1 MKNIMVTGGCGF
13 IGSNF
18 IRYLLTESDL
28 REDMRIINVDK
39 LTYAGNHESLED
51 VSEPFSAQYVFV
63 NADICDRQTMEK
75 VFDEFKIDTIC
86 HFAAESHV
94 DRSIVEPDA
103 FVRTNIM
110 GTFTLLDLFR
120 ARKDR
125 MVLFHHVST
134 DEVFGS
140 LGKFG
145 HFTETTPYNPN
156 SPYSASKASSDH
168 LVRAFTHT
176 YSIPTTVS
184 NCSNNYG
191 PYQYPEKLIPL
202 MILNAFEGKELPV
215 YGKGHNIRDWLY
227 VKDHCRGIWEIMNR
241 GKRGETYNIGGD
253 CEKQNIDVVSMIC
266 DILDDMKPLKNGRSR
281 REFIRFVDDKKL
293 RPGHDFRYA
302 IDFSKIQVELGWA
315 PEENF
320 ETGLEKTIRWYL
332 DHPNWVSLVQKKCS
346 EWLRRH
352 YKGETPPSWKNV
364 N

>member
-18 IRYLLTESDL
+18 IRYLLTAPDFKK
-28 REDMRIINVDK
+28 DMRIINVDK
-39 LTYAGNHESLED
+39 LTYAGNQESLGK
-51 VSEPFSAQYVFV
+51 VSGKVSGQYVFV
-63 NADICDRQTMEK
+63 HADICDRQIMEK
-75 VFDEFKIDTIC
+75 VFDEFEIDTVC

-103 FVRTNIM
+103 FVQTNIM
-110 GTFTLLDLFR
+110 GTFNILDLFR

-125 MVLFHHVST
+125 MFLFHHVST

-145 HFTETTPYNPN
+145 YFSETTSYNPS

-168 LVRAFTHT
+168 LVRAFINT
-176 YSIPTTVS
+176 YAIPATLS

-202 MILNAFEGKELPV
+202 MILNAFEGKKLPV
-215 YGKGHNIRDWLY
+215 YGRGLNIRDWLY

-253 CEKQNIDVVSMIC
+253 CEKQNIDVVFMIC
-266 DILDDMKPLKNGRSR
+266 DILDDMRPLKSGRSR
-281 REFIRFVDDKKL
+281 RELMEFVDDKKL

-315 PEENF
+315 PEESF
-320 ETGLEKTIRWYL
+320 ETGLKKTIQWYL
-332 DHPNWVSLVQKKCS
+332 DHPKWVSLVRGKCAA
-346 EWLRRH
+346 WLCRH
-352 YKGETPPSWKNV
+352 YKGEDPPSIRNL
-364 N
+364 

>member
-18 IRYLLTESDL
+18 IRYLLSAPDFK
-28 REDMRIINVDK
+28 EDMRIINADK
-39 LTYAGNHESLED
+39 LTYAGNKESLAD
-51 VSEPFSAQYVFV
+51 IPGRFPGQYVFV
-63 NADICDRQTMEK
+63 YGDICDKGTMEK
-75 VFDEFKIDTIC
+75 IVDDYDIDTMC

-94 DRSIVEPDA
+94 DRSIVEPDT
-103 FVRTNIM
+103 FVQTNVV
-110 GTFTLLDLFR
+110 GTFNLLEIFR
-120 ARKDR
+120 RRKDR

-140 LGKFG
+140 LGKFDY
-145 HFTETTPYNPN
+145 FRETTPYNPS

-168 LVRAFTHT
+168 LVRAYVHT
-176 YSIPTTVS
+176 YAIPATLS

-202 MILNAFEGKELPV
+202 MILNAYTGKKLPV
-215 YGKGHNIRDWLY
+215 YGKGLNIRDWLY

-253 CEKQNIDVVSMIC
+253 CEKKNIDVVCMIC
-266 DILDDMKPLKNGRSR
+266 DILDGMEPLKNRQPR
-281 REFIRFVDDKKL
+281 RELINFVDDKKL

-315 PEENF
+315 PEESF

-332 DHPNWVSLVQKKCS
+332 KNPEWVNLVQKKCS
-346 EWLRRH
+346 EWLQRH
-352 YKGETPPSWKNV
+352 YNQVT
-364 N
+364 

>member
-1 MKNIMVTGGCGF
+1 MVTGGCGF

-18 IRYLLTESDL
+18 IHYLLAAPDFKK
-28 REDMRIINVDK
+28 DVRIINVDN
-39 LTYAGNHESLED
+39 LTYAGNRENLDD
-51 VSEPFSAQYVFV
+51 VSVAFTGQYVFV
-63 NADICDRQTMEK
+63 HADICDRQAMEK
-75 VFDEFKIDTIC
+75 VFDEFEIDTVC

-103 FVRTNIM
+103 FVRTNIV
-110 GTFTLLDLFR
+110 GTFQLLDLFR

-125 MVLFHHVST
+125 MCLFHHVST

-145 HFTETTPYNPN
+145 HFTETTPYNPS

-168 LVRAFTHT
+168 LVRAFIHT
-176 YSIPTTVS
+176 YAIPATIS

-202 MILNAFEGKELPV
+202 MILNALEGKKLPV
-215 YGKGHNIRDWLY
+215 YGKGLNIRDWLY

-253 CEKQNIDVVSMIC
+253 CEKRNIDVVCMIC
-266 DILDDMKPLKNGRSR
+266 DILDDMGPLRNGRPR
-281 REFIRFVDDKKL
+281 RELIDFVDDKKL

-302 IDFSKIQVELGWA
+302 IDFSKIQVDLGWA
-315 PEENF
+315 PEESF
-320 ETGLEKTIRWYL
+320 ETGLKKTIQWYL
-332 DHPNWVSLVQKKCS
+332 DNPRWVSLVQKKCG
-346 EWLRRH
+346 EWLRIH
-352 YKGETPPSWKNV
+352 YKGEEPPR
-364 N
+364 